1 MNISEMKEKIV
12 FKLDHKG
19 AILEASGDI
28 ICDECGKSNDKPP
41 KKIDFYNDFHVVM
54 AEKTELKIK

>member
-1 MNISEMKEKIV
+1 MKEKIV

-28 ICDECGKSNDKPP
+28 ICDECCMTNNEPP
-41 KKIDFYNDFHVVM
+41 KKINFYNNFYVVM
-54 AEKTELKIK
+54 AEKTELEIK